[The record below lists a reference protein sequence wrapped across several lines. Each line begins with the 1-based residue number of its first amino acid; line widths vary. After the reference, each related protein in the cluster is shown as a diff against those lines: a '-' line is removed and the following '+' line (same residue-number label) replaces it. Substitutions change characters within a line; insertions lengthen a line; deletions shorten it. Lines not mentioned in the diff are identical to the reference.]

1 MDLKKIG
8 LNIATLR
15 KKKKLT
21 QQELGD
27 KLFVTDKAV
36 SKWERGI
43 CLPDIAILEKLAEIL
58 DTDIY
63 ELLQIENK
71 RNVKI
76 EKILE
81 EERVKIKKQLN
92 RRNIIIAI
100 PITLIV
106 LITLFKLLPFG
117 YNVIPV
123 EYNKGDEEISLG
135 VPKFSFLMKYNE
147 NSYSFKSLRGSNVL
161 KSEMKNYVNKLEH
174 ITCKNTAY
182 YYDKES
188 NITIVDYQVENHFLY
203 NTITYDVRYGNYCNM
218 LKINEYGK
226 KLGKLLAFFH
236 YENED
241 EKIHVAFLPGISVDS
256 NVFEGRMQVYVRDEG
271 DYYAIERSTGTYEIN
286 DNVLT
291 YYRKNIEVKGDN
303 INIPVVSNFIIDNK
317 KLILEENYLSS
328 YIDGIIL
335 E

>member
-1 MDLKKIG
+1 MDIKKIG

-15 KKKKLT
+15 KKKGLT
-21 QQELGD
+21 QQELGN

-43 CLPDIAILEKLAEIL
+43 CLPDVSILEKLADVL

-63 ELLQIENK
+63 ELLQIKNK
-71 RNVKI
+71 KNIKI

-81 EERVKIKKQLN
+81 EERVKIRKQLN
-92 RRNIIIAI
+92 RRNIMIAI
-100 PITLIV
+100 PIILIILV
-106 LITLFKLLPFG
+106 VLFKLLPFG
-117 YNVIPV
+117 YNVMQV
-123 EYNKGDEEISLG
+123 EYDRSDDQIILG
-135 VPKFSFLMKYNE
+135 VPKFSFMMKYNE
-147 NSYSFKSLRGSNVL
+147 DSYSFKSLRGNNVL
-161 KSEMKNYVNKLEH
+161 KSELKNYVNKLEH
-174 ITCKNTAY
+174 ISCNNTAY

-241 EKIHVAFLPGISVDS
+241 EKIYVAFLPGISSDS
-256 NVFEGRMQVYVRDEG
+256 NIFEGRMQVYVRDEG

-286 DNVLT
+286 GNVLT
-291 YYRKNIEVKGDN
+291 YYRNDIEVKGDN
-303 INIPVVSNFIIDNK
+303 IDIPVVSNFVIDNK
-317 KLILEENYLSS
+317 KLKLEENYLSS
-328 YIDGIIL
+328 YIDEVIL